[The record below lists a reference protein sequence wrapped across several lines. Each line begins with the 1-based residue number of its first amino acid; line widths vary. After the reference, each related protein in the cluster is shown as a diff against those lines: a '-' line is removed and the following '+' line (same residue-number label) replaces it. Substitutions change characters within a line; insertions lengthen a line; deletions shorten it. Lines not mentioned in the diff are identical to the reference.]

1 MPEPPFLRV
10 ANLRKSFDSQ
20 LVLRQISF
28 TLHPGEVLALVGESG
43 AGKST
48 LLNLLAGLTEPDGG
62 EIFLNG
68 EDVTNYARRL
78 VPGHPAVKLVPQD
91 YRLFPNVSLREN
103 VAYALR
109 AYETGYKTFRT
120 AQLLELCGLLDVA
133 GRKPREVSGGEQ
145 QRTALA
151 RALAEKPALLLLDE
165 PFSHLDALHRQ
176 TLRRTVLGLVR
187 YEGVGCV
194 LVTHDLLDAL
204 TAADRVGVLRE
215 GRLLQLAPPAEL
227 LRNPADAY
235 VKRLMESGLAVV
247 EEVGKLLG

>member
-1 MPEPPFLRV
+1 LK
-10 ANLRKSFDSQ
+10 A
-20 LVLRQISF
+20 
-28 TLHPGEVLALVGESG
+28 GEVLALVGESG

-62 EIFLNG
+62 EIFLND
-68 EDVTNYARRL
+68 ENVSDYARRL

-109 AYETGYKTFRT
+109 AYNSDYKTFRT
-120 AQLLELCGLLDVA
+120 NQLLELCGLLDVA
-133 GRKPREVSGGEQ
+133 DRKPREVSGGEQ

-151 RALAEKPALLLLDE
+151 RALAEKPDLLLLDE
-165 PFSHLDALHRQ
+165 PFSHLDAIHRQ

-204 TAADRVGVLRE
+204 TSADRVGVLRD
-215 GRLLQLAPPAEL
+215 GQLLQLAPPAEL
-227 LRNPADAY
+227 LRHPADEY
-235 VKRLMESGLAVV
+235 VKRLMDSGLALVADV
-247 EEVGKLLG
+247 QALLRQEAG

>member
-1 MPEPPFLRV
+1 MPEPLLRV
-10 ANLRKSFDSQ
+10 ANLTKSFDSQ
-20 LVLRQISF
+20 LVLQQTSF
-28 TLHPGEVLALVGESG
+28 TLYPGEVLALVGESG

-62 EIFLNG
+62 EVWLNG
-68 EDVTNYARRL
+68 EDVTDYARRL

-109 AYETGYKTFRT
+109 AYATEYKTYRT

-133 GRKPREVSGGEQ
+133 DRKPREVSGGEQ

-204 TAADRVGVLRE
+204 TAADRVGVLRD
-215 GRLLQLAPPAEL
+215 GQLLQLAPPAEL
-227 LRNPADAY
+227 LRDPADEY
-235 VKRLMESGLAVV
+235 VKRLMESGVAVV
-247 EEVGKLLG
+247 EEVRKLLG

>member
-1 MPEPPFLRV
+1 MPQLLRV
-10 ANLRKSFDSQ
+10 ANLRKSYETEV
-20 LVLRQISF
+20 VLAEISF

-62 EIFLNG
+62 EVWLNG
-68 EDVTNYARRL
+68 EDVTGYARRL

-91 YRLFPNVSLREN
+91 YRLFPNISLREN

-109 AYETGYKTFRT
+109 AYATEYKTYRT
-120 AQLLELCGLLDVA
+120 NQLLELCGLLDVA
-133 GRKPREVSGGEQ
+133 DRKPREVSGGEQ

-204 TAADRVGVLRE
+204 TAADRVGVLRD
-215 GRLLQLAPPAEL
+215 GQLLQLAPPADL
-227 LRNPADAY
+227 LRNPADEY
-235 VKRLMESGLAVV
+235 VRRLMESGLTVV
-247 EEVGKLLG
+247 EEVRKLLG

>member
-1 MPEPPFLRV
+1 MPVPLLL
-10 ANLRKSFDSQ
+10 ATNLTKAFDSQ
-20 LVLRQISF
+20 PVLEEVSF
-28 TLHPGEVLALVGESG
+28 DLHEGEVLALVGESG

-48 LLNLLAGLTEPDGG
+48 LLNLLAGLAEPDGG
-62 EIFLNG
+62 EITLHG
-68 EDVTNYARRL
+68 EDVTDYARRL

-109 AYETGYKTFRT
+109 AYNSEYKTFRT
-120 AQLLELCGLLDVA
+120 NQLLETCGLLDVA
-133 GRKPREVSGGEQ
+133 DRKPREVSGGEQ

-176 TLRRTVLGLVR
+176 ALRRTVLGLVR

-204 TAADRVGVLRE
+204 TAADRVGVLRD
-215 GRLLQLAPPAEL
+215 GRLLQLAPPADL
-227 LRNPADAY
+227 LRHPADEY
-235 VKRLMESGLAVV
+235 VKALMESGLAVV
-247 EEVGKLLG
+247 SEIRGLMG